1 MYGVYDRGFE
11 FSIGINAAIV
21 HDRAF
26 ESAMAKLQGPTE
38 AALTAVEREA
48 AKIFK
53 ETAGDASTEPHE
65 ARKNESYAQKVLR
78 EATEKRTSKKKSK
91 NAEYRSV
98 LHVCSNSNICERL
111 FSGNKLVMSDQRKC
125 MDPSTLETVTVLD
138 ENSDLWD
145 ARDVQEF
152 ALAAKRNGELQDED
166 FLMAAYE
173 SDCSDDE
180 DDDAVVIDLA
190 VDINLANA

>member
-26 ESAMAKLQGPTE
+26 ESAMVKLQGPTE

-48 AKIFK
+48 VKIFK

-78 EATEKRTSKKKSK
+78 EATEKRTSK
-91 NAEYRSV
+91 
-98 LHVCSNSNICERL
+98 
-111 FSGNKLVMSDQRKC
+111 
-125 MDPSTLETVTVLD
+125 
-138 ENSDLWD
+138 
-145 ARDVQEF
+145 
-152 ALAAKRNGELQDED
+152 
-166 FLMAAYE
+166 
-173 SDCSDDE
+173 
-180 DDDAVVIDLA
+180 
-190 VDINLANA
+190 